1 MMIFWLLVAGL
12 TGLALLF
19 IVPPILR
26 GSPKREEV
34 ALDDLNLAVFRQQL
48 KELEADLEAGN
59 LDQTRYE
66 AARHDLERELLEDVS
81 ETPTS
86 DRPQPRSGRWAA
98 AVLAL
103 AVPALAVGL
112 YQHLGQQDIIQRLE
126 AAPPPIAADAAG
138 QPHQDLPP
146 MDVLVERLAEKMEQD
161 PENVQGWLMLGRSYF
176 SIRQPEKGL
185 AAYERAYALAPNEP
199 EVLLGYAEALSIP
212 KNNDL
217 RGKPEELIRQAL
229 AAAPGNPNA
238 LWMMGLASYQ
248 KSDFTAAVEHWE
260 TLHAMLQSDSEQ
272 AANLTKF
279 IAQARDKAGL
289 PLAEAPVVTTVSAPP
304 VQNTQPAAS
313 GKSITVD
320 VELDEGLAGEA
331 SATDIVFVYA
341 KAMQGP
347 PMPLAVQRVQVRDL
361 PRSVTLDD
369 SMAMAPQM
377 TLSTFPQ
384 VVVGAR
390 VSKTGTAT
398 PQPGDLQG
406 EVSPVEPGQ
415 AAAVRVV
422 IDQRRP

>member
-1 MMIFWLLVAGL
+1 MIFWLLVAGL
-12 TGLALLF
+12 IGLALLF
-19 IVPPILR
+19 ILPPILR
-26 GSPKREEV
+26 GKPKRAGV
-34 ALDDLNLAVFRQQL
+34 DLDELNLAVFRQQL
-48 KELEADLEAGN
+48 KELEADLESGN
-59 LDQTRYE
+59 LDQARYQ
-66 AARHDLERELLEDVS
+66 AARRDLEWELLEDLS
-81 ETPTS
+81 GTADG
-86 DRPQPRSGRWAA
+86 DRTQGRSGRWAA
-98 AVLAL
+98 GVLAL
-103 AVPALAVGL
+103 AVPVLAVGL
-112 YQHLGQQDIIQRLE
+112 YWHLSRQDLIPRLE
-126 AAPPPIAADAAG
+126 AAPPPAAADAAG
-138 QPHQDLPP
+138 QQPHEGLPP
-146 MDVLVERLAEKMEQD
+146 MEELVERLAEKLEQD

-176 SIRQPEKGL
+176 SIRQPEQGL

-212 KNNDL
+212 NNNDL
-217 RGKPEELIRQAL
+217 RGRPEELIRQAL
-229 AAAPGNPNA
+229 SVAPSNPNA
-238 LWMMGLASYQ
+238 LWMMGLAAYQ
-248 KSDFTAAVEHWE
+248 RSDFTAAVEHWE
-260 TLHAMLQSDSEQ
+260 NLHAMLQSDSEQ
-272 AANLTKF
+272 AANLTRF
-279 IAQARDKAGL
+279 IRQAREKAGIAV
-289 PLAEAPVVTTVSAPP
+289 AEAPLVSAVAAPP
-304 VQNTQPAAS
+304 EQDRQPASSA
-313 GKSITVD
+313 KSITVD
-320 VELDEGLAGEA
+320 VELDEALSSEV

-377 TLSTFPQ
+377 TLSTFAQ